1 LKKQHWIVVFFG
13 LVLLLS
19 LYFLGRTKPDSTNK
33 PPEMAQSQTGG
44 DTHEDHLETAQI
56 LATAKSRLSP
66 QQQAWVS
73 AKENS
78 IIRGDINTQK
88 IKLYNE
94 LAYFWKDSAHVFEPF
109 IYYLGEKSK
118 LENSEKNLTL
128 AAHLYLKQLKTVDD
142 HALQVWMADGAAD
155 LFKHALQI
163 NPDNDSSKIG
173 LGSSYIFGAHGAST
187 PMEGIQTILEVV
199 RKDSTNMYGQ
209 FMLGYG
215 GIMTGQYDK
224 AAERLNTVVK
234 TEPDNVEA
242 IFLLAEAYER
252 QGQNAKAAEWYKEGK
267 KFIQNPEAIQAIDK
281 RIKELQ

>member
-1 LKKQHWIVVFFG
+1 MKKQQWVVVFSG

-19 LYFLGRTKPDSTNK
+19 LYFLGRTKPNTAR
-33 PPEMAQSQTGG
+33 PPASSAQSQTG
-44 DTHEDHLETAQI
+44 DSHEEHLETEKI

-66 QQQAWVS
+66 GQQAWVS

-78 IIRGDINTQK
+78 ITRGDVNTQK

-109 IYYLGEKSK
+109 AYYLGEKSK
-118 LENSEKNLTL
+118 LENSEKSLTF
-128 AAHLYLKQLKTVDD
+128 AAHLYLKQLKSVDQ
-142 HALQVWMADGAAD
+142 HALQVWMADQAAD
-155 LFKHALQI
+155 LFRHALQV

-187 PMEGIQTILEVV
+187 PMEGIQKILEVV
-199 RKDSTNMYGQ
+199 KKDSTNLYGQ

-224 AAERLNTVVK
+224 AIERLHTVVK
-234 TEPDNVEA
+234 MEPDNVEA

-252 QGQNAKAAEWYKEGK
+252 HGENAKAAEWYEAGK
-267 KFIQNPEAIQAIDK
+267 KFVQNPDAIQAIDK
-281 RIKELQ
+281 RIKELK